1 MIFNGDTSEN
11 RPPETGTVSVSVRPP
26 ETETETVPVSV
37 SVSGGLVTLS
47 LDSMQARPIG
57 KTGRLSEPWLRAA
70 DLLANKLVCQHE
82 LGQKQIS

>member
-1 MIFNGDTSEN
+1 M
-11 RPPETGTVSVSVRPP
+11 ETLPGTGHQKQELFQSLSDLQKQ
-26 ETETETVPVSV
+26 TETVPVSV